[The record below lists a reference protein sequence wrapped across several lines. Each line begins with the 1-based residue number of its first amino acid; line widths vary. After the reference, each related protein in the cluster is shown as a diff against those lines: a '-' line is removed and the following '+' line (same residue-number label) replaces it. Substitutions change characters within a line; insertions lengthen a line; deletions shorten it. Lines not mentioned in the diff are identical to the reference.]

1 MRESIVTENLLRQ
14 NQIVKSLL
22 SISIQVRDLSEYLY
36 RGHFFSLLLVLHTTV
51 RVCVLWLD

>member
-51 RVCVLWLD
+51 RVCVL